1 MGRKVKE
8 CKTAQCVK
16 CVYYNKWTVTCDY
29 CYITGEL
36 RGCPADHCTRRT
48 TRQDITRIYK
58 SVFSTDIAIN
68 FEELTRPVR
77 IQDDGYTVAV
87 L

>member
-8 CKTAQCVK
+8 CKTAQCAK

-48 TRQDITRIYK
+48 TRQYK
-58 SVFSTDIAIN
+58 TMFTADIAID
-68 FEELTRPVR
+68 FKELTRPVQ
-77 IQDDGYTVAV
+77 ILDDGYTVAV